1 MNSTPKLSI
10 WFLCPRLKVGVYMWL
25 LLLLSLL
32 ITYTSALSIRSI
44 ASFQKNIISIVAKTI
59 PLLLIPAVQAN
70 DDEIVEPSS
79 NLKIKRGLRPL
90 MTDEFEISISTDNV
104 GLKLQQETYKG
115 FPVVTVN
122 AILDE
127 KIKGDHPELRV
138 GAIVTKVGEVSTSG
152 ITLNEI
158 SKAFKMQSRPLIVQ
172 FRDPSRF
179 FETLDSASNSS
190 PPLRVITTSYLPGNT
205 RDEGAP
211 EQIIRVER
219 IQMPPVEQRTRSAQ
233 YLDVMEIQ
241 YIAQIDGTDK
251 IVDSSAI
258 WSPPGYSSKVNFMFH
273 GFGFYIKVFFL

>member
-1 MNSTPKLSI
+1 M
-10 WFLCPRLKVGVYMWL
+10 WFLLL
-25 LLLLSLL
+25 LLLLS
-32 ITYTSALSIRSI
+32 ICVSALSIRSI
-44 ASFQKNIISIVAKTI
+44 ASFQKNIISIVAKI
-59 PLLLIPAVQAN
+59 PLLLVPAVQAI
-70 DDEIVEPSS
+70 DDQIVESGS

-90 MTDEFEISISTDNV
+90 MTDEFEISISTDNI

-122 AILDE
+122 GILDE
-127 KIKGDHPELRV
+127 KIKDNHPELRV
-138 GAIVTKVGEVSTSG
+138 GAIVTKVGDISTSG

-158 SKAFKMQSRPLIVQ
+158 SKAFKIQSRPLIVQ

-179 FETLDSASNSS
+179 FESLDSASNSG
-190 PPLRVITTSYLPGNT
+190 PPLRFITTSYLPANT

-241 YIAQIDGTDK
+241 YIAQIDGTDS

-258 WSPPGYSSKVNFMFH
+258 WSPPGYSSKVNFMFN
-273 GFGFYIKVFFL
+273 VFDFCTKYFL